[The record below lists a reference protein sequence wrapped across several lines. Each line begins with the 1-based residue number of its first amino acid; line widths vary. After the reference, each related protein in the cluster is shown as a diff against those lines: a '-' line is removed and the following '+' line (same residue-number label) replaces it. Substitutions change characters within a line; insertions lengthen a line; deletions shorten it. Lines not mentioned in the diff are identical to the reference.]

1 MILPQELQA
10 ARVLLAKK
18 RPYLAAAAWALQP
31 IARPG
36 LDTLGVDMYWRLY
49 YDPVVLIEWP
59 VDGIEAIL
67 YHEICHLLR
76 DHADRM
82 KHFDPRLSNMATD
95 AEINDDLIR
104 EKVKFPIPP
113 LTPQSIGQPENLLA
127 EEYYAALENRENSKR
142 RNQHDQPGSPA
153 QKDEGGQS
161 NHRPE
166 PPNNENNTEPTPPL
180 APEKRSQPVDENDR
194 ELGSNGQTSDSEES
208 GCANNDR
215 GRQKDGKAEVPAP
228 AAGSC
233 GSCATGQLAAWED
246 APPAQGSSSGLSKTE
261 GELIRRE
268 VANQIKEYAAGQGQV
283 PGHWARWA
291 EHILHPQ
298 IDWRKQLASAIRH
311 AAADINGAADY
322 SYRRPSR
329 RQGQIGNGDIIF
341 PSMRCPLPAVAI
353 VADTSAS
360 ISDKMLALT
369 MSEISGILKSLG
381 QRQGVFVLAVDQT
394 VQSCRQVFRP
404 EQIRLAGGGG
414 TDMGA
419 GLAALAKLKPRPQLG
434 IIITDGH
441 TSWPESPPRGIK
453 IIVVLSGDGKAPGWA
468 KVIKI
473 SA

>member
-31 IARPG
+31 LPRPG

-49 YDPVVLIEWP
+49 YDPAVLTQWP
-59 VDGIEAIL
+59 VEGIEAIL

-76 DHADRM
+76 NHADRM
-82 KHFDPRLSNMATD
+82 KNFDPRLSNIATD
-95 AEINDDLIR
+95 AEINDDLIA

-113 LTPQSIGQPENLLA
+113 LTPQSIGQPDNLLA
-127 EEYYAALENRENSKR
+127 EEYYAALENRENANG
-142 RNQHDQPGSPA
+142 RNQADQPGSPA
-153 QKDEGGQS
+153 EKEAGKPNCQQPQPQNDEDNTGPTQ
-161 NHRPE
+161 
-166 PPNNENNTEPTPPL
+166 PPDQ
-180 APEKRSQPVDENDR
+180 EKTSQPGDEDNNGM
-194 ELGSNGQTSDSEES
+194 GSVSQTSDSGES
-208 GCANNDR
+208 NSPNGD
-215 GRQKDGKAEVPAP
+215 GMKKEDQGKAPAP
-228 AAGSC
+228 GAGSC
-233 GSCATGQLAAWED
+233 GSCATGQMAPWED
-246 APPAQGSSSGLSKTE
+246 SPPGQGSPSGLSKTE
-261 GELIRRE
+261 GELVRRE
-268 VANQIKEYAAGQGQV
+268 VANQIKEYAAGQGLV

-291 EHILHPQ
+291 EQTLHPQ
-298 IDWRKQLASAIRH
+298 VDWRKQLAAAIRH
-311 AAADINGAADY
+311 TAAYRNGAADY

-329 RQGQIGNGDIIF
+329 RQGQIGRGDVLF
-341 PSMRCPLPAVAI
+341 PSMRCPIPTVAI

-360 ISDKMLALT
+360 ISDKMLVLT

-381 QRQGVFVLAVDQT
+381 QQQGVYVLAVDHI

-419 GLAALAKLKPRPQLG
+419 GLTALTKLKPRPQLG

-441 TSWPESPPRGIK
+441 TSWPDSPPRGIK
-453 IIVVLSGDGKAPGWA
+453 IIVVLSGDGKAPEWA
-468 KVIKI
+468 SVIQI